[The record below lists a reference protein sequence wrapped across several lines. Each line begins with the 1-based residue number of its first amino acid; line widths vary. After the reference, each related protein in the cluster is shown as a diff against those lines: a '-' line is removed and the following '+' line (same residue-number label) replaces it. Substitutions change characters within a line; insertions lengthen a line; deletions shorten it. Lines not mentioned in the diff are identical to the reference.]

1 MKPLISLIIPT
12 KNRSEYAIPLIESI
26 LSLNEKDLEIVVQ
39 DNSTDCTL
47 HDHVNANWRE
57 KIRYF
62 HEPKE
67 LSIIENFNL
76 SIENSSGEYI
86 CIIGDDDGI
95 SPFLLD
101 HVKKAKQN
109 NIDSICW
116 KLNFSYRWPSK
127 SDSGHMYFFPLEKED
142 KIYDVANELS
152 EFLKNGGI
160 HYLNYKLPKI
170 YHGVIKR
177 ETLELVKSQTS
188 NYFNG
193 LSADIYS
200 SVALSCVITKV
211 WSVRLPLSI
220 SGSSPA
226 SDQTHETKEA
236 KQLKLEDAPH
246 LKGRKDYIW
255 NTLIPM
261 VYSVET
267 IWAESSVQA
276 LQLMGRQQEIK
287 KINMNR
293 MLAEIIL
300 ANPQH
305 KETINNEYLPR
316 IAIGS
321 LFGAKLKLNLT
332 ANWILLEKY
341 SFKFLRKFKKLLLN
355 QNVELIKD
363 LPSIAEAYELIEKRN
378 FKAY

>member
-1 MKPLISLIIPT
+1 MNPLISIIIPT

-26 LSLNEKDLEIVVQ
+26 LNLNENELEIVVQ
-39 DNSTDCTL
+39 DNSTDQTL
-47 HDHVNANWRE
+47 HDHVNANWKE

-76 SIENSSGEYI
+76 SIENSKGEYI

-95 SPFLLD
+95 SPFLLEN
-101 HVKKAKQN
+101 VKKAKRE
-109 NIDSICW
+109 NIDAICW
-116 KLNFSYRWPSK
+116 KLNFTYRWPSK
-127 SDSGHMYFFPLEKED
+127 SDSGHMYFFPLEEED
-142 KIYDVANELS
+142 KIYDVKNELS

-177 ETLELVKSQTS
+177 EKLELVKSQTS

-200 SVALSCVITKV
+200 SVALSCVIPKV
-211 WSVRLPLSI
+211 WSVRLPLTI

-246 LKGRKDYIW
+246 LKGRKNYIW
-255 NTLIPM
+255 NSLIPK

-287 KINMNR
+287 KLNLNR
-293 MLAEIIL
+293 MLAEIII

-305 KETINNEYLPR
+305 KETIISEHLPQ
-316 IAIGS
+316 ISKDVQIN
-321 LFGAKLKLNLT
+321 AKLKLTL
-332 ANWILLEKY
+332 IKIILEKY
-341 SFKFLRKFKKLLLN
+341 SFKIIRKIKKLLLN
-355 QNVELIKD
+355 QKVEQIKNLPTIKD
-363 LPSIAEAYELIEKRN
+363 AYELVKQRHQIEI
-378 FKAY
+378 